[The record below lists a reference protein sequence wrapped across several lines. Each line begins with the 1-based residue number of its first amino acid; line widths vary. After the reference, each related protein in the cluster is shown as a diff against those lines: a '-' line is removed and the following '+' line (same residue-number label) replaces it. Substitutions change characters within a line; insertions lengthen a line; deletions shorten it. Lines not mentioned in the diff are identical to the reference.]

1 MRHQEVEYGDTN
13 TCAARVEQL
22 CNTALLML
30 HWFKTQCSAFPACN
44 VLPRQVSTPK
54 SLSPQQKK
62 KKNEQKNPIT
72 CLCSV
77 NPRDLTPFLSQKE
90 KKIEWYGPEKW
101 RDPWLDYHNSEKC
114 SADRNQPGRLTDRC
128 AFNPRW
134 SVVRSDD
141 ARLVSLSFSRHT
153 YLSHQSTAEEES

>member
-30 HWFKTQCSAFPACN
+30 HWFKTQCSAFPARN

-62 KKNEQKNPIT
+62 KEKRTKKPNNVFVFSQPERPDPLPLPKGEENRVIRAREVTRPMT
-72 CLCSV
+72 
-77 NPRDLTPFLSQKE
+77 RLSQFRKMQC
-90 KKIEWYGPEKW
+90 
-101 RDPWLDYHNSEKC
+101 R
-114 SADRNQPGRLTDRC
+114 
-128 AFNPRW
+128 
-134 SVVRSDD
+134 
-141 ARLVSLSFSRHT
+141 
-153 YLSHQSTAEEES
+153 